1 MNGFGTG
8 YFANM
13 VFDKS
18 DWRIDG
24 QNVHD
29 ALAAADNAT
38 AQALDAADP
47 DLNAFNGAGGKLI
60 QYHGWNDAA
69 FRRKVRS
76 TTTSQSRPSSASQ
89 AASAHSTGCFWH
101 PGWIIV
107 AAALAQM
114 RSAAFLASPRPVTT
128 PLMMLSRLSPIG
140 LKTVWHRAKS
150 SRRAIATMTQPKA
163 SRRSGRGAPIRRPR
177 ASQDRA
183 TVAQPPALFV
193 RSGPSEAA
201 GFNVHAPR

>member
-47 DLNAFNGAGGKLI
+47 DLHAFNGAGGK
-60 QYHGWNDAA
+60 
-69 FRRKVRS
+69 
-76 TTTSQSRPSSASQ
+76 
-89 AASAHSTGCFWH
+89 
-101 PGWIIV
+101 
-107 AAALAQM
+107 
-114 RSAAFLASPRPVTT
+114 
-128 PLMMLSRLSPIG
+128 
-140 LKTVWHRAKS
+140 
-150 SRRAIATMTQPKA
+150 
-163 SRRSGRGAPIRRPR
+163 
-177 ASQDRA
+177 
-183 TVAQPPALFV
+183 
-193 RSGPSEAA
+193 
-201 GFNVHAPR
+201 